1 MQLSPTP
8 LNRLANSCL
17 GAVPAV
23 AGIAYAVQADRGVL
37 RLAAG
42 LAAIGFAVL
51 AVRGYR
57 LGVTCEHARMTVRGY
72 LRTRV
77 IDRERIS
84 DITDFPAVR
93 WTDRTGRAR
102 WTPLVALRTS
112 PGELP
117 ATRLHKERAVSRL
130 RRWAQRGS
138 G

>member
-17 GAVPAV
+17 GVVPAV
-23 AGIAYAVQADRGVL
+23 AGIAYAAQADHAVS

-42 LAAIGFAVL
+42 LAVIAFAVL

-77 IDRERIS
+77 IDREHIS
-84 DITDFPAVR
+84 EVTDFPAVR

-102 WTPLVALRTS
+102 WTPLVAFRTS
-112 PGELP
+112 PGEFP
-117 ATRLHKERAVSRL
+117 ATRLRKERAVSRL
-130 RRWAQRGS
+130 RRWARRGH

>member
-17 GAVPAV
+17 GVVPAV
-23 AGIAYAVQADRGVL
+23 AGIVYAVQADRGVL

-42 LAAIGFAVL
+42 LAVIAFCVL
-51 AVRGYR
+51 TVR
-57 LGVTCEHARMTVRGY
+57 GVTCEHARMTVRGY

-84 DITDFPAVR
+84 EVTDFPAVR
-93 WTDRTGRAR
+93 WTDHTGRAR
-102 WTPLVALRTS
+102 WTPLVAFRTS
-112 PGELP
+112 PGEFP
-117 ATRLHKERAVSRL
+117 ATRLRKERAVSKL
-130 RRWAQRGS
+130 RRWARRGH